1 MAEERYLNESG
12 LLRFWNTKI
21 KPLIYKKA
29 TLQQDL
35 VVKNPR
41 VTVDLP
47 DNYTFPAGSTM
58 EDLFRYLYRH
68 VYDEV
73 QPSSTVI
80 LPSVT
85 VKVTLDSTAEVE
97 DDITYTVQKDS
108 FSAGQIG
115 TCEAPWEEAAHQTRI
130 ASGSTEIS
138 NSFKIYSGSTNVP
151 DQCTTE
157 PEMSGGKVTGTLHIA
172 NSGTNNIGIY
182 FCGTSSYTASTASS
196 RTSYNKP
203 ANVTGVSSFGGGT
216 TDKSQCKTGY
226 SVGYYPSFGNV
237 EFSEITTSPTLIK
250 NLGNRMNS
258 ATTAEFYYGPTDT
271 TGSNNTTFEIYFP
284 ATLNGSVQYKDPI
297 TGAWTN
303 VPTTVTSG
311 HYATMPAKEDKSR
324 YPNNSELQSGKE
336 YKLISQASGLT
347 YGSRHYRLILTN
359 A

>member
-115 TCEAPWEEAAHQTRI
+115 TCEAPWEEIAHQTRI

-138 NSFKIYSGSTNVP
+138 NSFKIYSGSTNKP
-151 DQCTTE
+151 AQCTTE
-157 PEMSGGKVTGTLHIA
+157 PEMSDGKVTGTLHIA

-196 RTSYNKP
+196 RT
-203 ANVTGVSSFGGGT
+203 
-216 TDKSQCKTGY
+216 
-226 SVGYYPSFGNV
+226 SFGNV

-311 HYATMPAKEDKSR
+311 HYATMPAKDDKSR